1 MHAFEDFW
9 AHSNWLELA
18 IELHELHEKGDTKA
32 TVAASKLKTGTF
44 GMASK
49 AHALG
54 HKLLAMSQAFLDD
67 FPLMLKVYG
76 QTEAS
81 TKISNSKRRPWYMVV
96 DSDSDDAFDGL
107 VTDSATPMGEISDVG
122 RAANAVEELVQ
133 SGDYTMADFLCN
145 KEWLEALKKKGQI
158 LIAEGDKE
166 SDENSHGH
174 IAKDQDEAGKDHGG
188 AQTLANKADELV
200 FGPLRAIMDEKDVA
214 KATTAI
220 QTQLTLIDNMLQV
233 PSPSHPLWSLVGGL
247 EAGHGH

>member
-1 MHAFEDFW
+1 
-9 AHSNWLELA
+9 
-18 IELHELHEKGDTKA
+18 
-32 TVAASKLKTGTF
+32 
-44 GMASK
+44 MASK

-145 KEWLEALKKKGQI
+145 KEWLE
-158 LIAEGDKE
+158 
-166 SDENSHGH
+166 
-174 IAKDQDEAGKDHGG
+174 
-188 AQTLANKADELV
+188 
-200 FGPLRAIMDEKDVA
+200 
-214 KATTAI
+214 
-220 QTQLTLIDNMLQV
+220 
-233 PSPSHPLWSLVGGL
+233 
-247 EAGHGH
+247 